1 MTDREGRVPLD
12 CPVETCV
19 SSRRDA
25 TSVVLSTPARELRKE
40 LRPLVW
46 VTLEEVALEAVAENE
61 RLVART
67 SARLVADRLGVD
79 PGTAAGALRDLRR
92 RGLLSFERESGPAGR
107 FGLSVYVLG
116 DISGLRVLSPCPEW
130 PCVAAPVRERPLTE
144 ISNLA
149 PACTHESSMEGP
161 SAAAPL
167 SRQPSTVRGAPS
179 PSPSSLQRPGQQAL
193 DLRWASS

>member
-1 MTDREGRVPLD
+1 M
-12 CPVETCV
+12 
-19 SSRRDA
+19 
-25 TSVVLSTPARELRKE
+25 
-40 LRPLVW
+40 
-46 VTLEEVALEAVAENE
+46 TLEEVALEAVAENE

-67 SARLVADRLGVD
+67 SAGLLADRLGVD
-79 PGTAAGALRDLRR
+79 PGTAAGTLRDLRR

-149 PACTHESSMEGP
+149 PACTHEPSMEGP

-167 SRQPSTVRGAPS
+167 SRRPVNGSRCPVPLPVLSAAPRATGARLEVGVVVTAPVVAS
-179 PSPSSLQRPGQQAL
+179 PKGWQVSAGGWPGGGEG
-193 DLRWASS
+193 